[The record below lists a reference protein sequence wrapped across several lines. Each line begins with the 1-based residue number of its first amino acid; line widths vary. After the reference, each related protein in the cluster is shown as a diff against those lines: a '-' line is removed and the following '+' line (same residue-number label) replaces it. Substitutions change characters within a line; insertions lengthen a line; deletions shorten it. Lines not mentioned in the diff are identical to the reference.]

1 MPEYKAAKRGIIRTN
16 RVLQAEEN
24 KKGEIQMDWSVFFV
38 IASLLLMAYFVYL
51 AIAD

>member
-1 MPEYKAAKRGIIRTN
+1 MFFMSRRMN
-16 RVLQAEEN
+16 
-24 KKGEIQMDWSVFFV
+24 KGEMIMDWSVFFV